1 MKTQNRLI
9 RVPDILEP
17 LGAIWSGFNAAHDQA
32 AAGDFDGAAQTIADA
47 HDLAQYV
54 EGRCVS
60 TIDALN
66 HAKSVAVGGGTS
78 YQIGRLSNELADK
91 LGITTQQAFDAITGG
106 AHDQ

>member
-17 LGAIWSGFNAAHDQA
+17 LGAIWTGFNQAHDLA

-47 HDLAQYV
+47 HDLAEYV
-54 EGRCVS
+54 ESRCVS

-66 HAKSVAVGGGTS
+66 RAKAAAAGGGTS
-78 YQIGRLSNELADK
+78 YQIGRLSHELADK
-91 LGITTQQAFDAITGG
+91 LGITTQQAFTAITGG
-106 AHDQ
+106 THD